1 VPPELDDDVL
11 LDDEVLEEL
20 LEVDVLEELLDEL
33 LVDPPPQ
40 AFGYCAE
47 GSEPPGGETQSYQ
60 PLLGSQ
66 PQTVPPVQG
75 WSATVMV
82 LVQ

>member
-1 VPPELDDDVL
+1 MPPELEEEVL
-11 LDDEVLEEL
+11 LDEVLDELLVDEVLL
-20 LEVDVLEELLDEL
+20 LLDEL

>member
-1 VPPELDDDVL
+1 VPPELEEEVL
-11 LDDEVLEEL
+11 LDEVLDELLVDEVLL
-20 LEVDVLEELLDEL
+20 LLDEL